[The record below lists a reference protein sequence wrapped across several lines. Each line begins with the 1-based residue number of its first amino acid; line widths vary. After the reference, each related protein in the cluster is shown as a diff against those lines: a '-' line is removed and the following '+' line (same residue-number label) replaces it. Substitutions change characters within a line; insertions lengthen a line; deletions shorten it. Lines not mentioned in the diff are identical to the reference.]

1 MYIAFEGTDDLL
13 KEKFFLQSI
22 EFYKNKNESFEVFHP
37 LEPMPSYVWWE
48 QVYSNYAKNK
58 FFTSELLVSRA
69 KYHLRNA
76 KLNSQRLIGVGS
88 IFANL
93 VENWPEKHCLVQAH
107 VRNLLNELKPIPVP
121 DKVIYIVKNSDLD
134 VYKHQ
139 RYLHIFENLKQYG
152 LDSMKIYYLNEKEL
166 ESNSVNSCDPLLEIL
181 MSTR

>member
-1 MYIAFEGTDDLL
+1 M
-13 KEKFFLQSI
+13 
-22 EFYKNKNESFEVFHP
+22 
-37 LEPMPSYVWWE
+37 
-48 QVYSNYAKNK
+48 
-58 FFTSELLVSRA
+58 
-69 KYHLRNA
+69 
-76 KLNSQRLIGVGS
+76 NSQRLIGVGS

-107 VRNLLNELKPIPVP
+107 VRNLLNELRPIPVP

>member
-13 KEKFFLQSI
+13 KEKLFLQSI

-48 QVYSNYAKNK
+48 QVYSNFSKNK
-58 FFTSELLVSRA
+58 FFTSELLVSRT

-107 VRNLLNELKPIPVP
+107 VRNLLNE
-121 DKVIYIVKNSDLD
+121 S
-134 VYKHQ
+134 
-139 RYLHIFENLKQYG
+139 
-152 LDSMKIYYLNEKEL
+152 
-166 ESNSVNSCDPLLEIL
+166 
-181 MSTR
+181 